1 MDGYAIART
10 IRQDAEL
17 KNVYLIAIS
26 GYAEDETS
34 NWRNRPVLTNT
45 ASSRVILNQMIKTG
59 LCARPRQRVVQF
71 TAPLSADCLP
81 TLASSYGAS
90 LQNF

>member
-1 MDGYAIART
+1 MSRSATCATLDGWLRDCADDPE
-10 IRQDAEL
+10 DAEL

-45 ASSRVILNQMIKTG
+45 ASSRVI
-59 LCARPRQRVVQF
+59 
-71 TAPLSADCLP
+71 
-81 TLASSYGAS
+81 
-90 LQNF
+90 